1 MMTLRGEINKLMMG
15 DDYTGLEYVV
25 VVFKVNFAVIIFVVV
40 TGGKTT
46 GHTL

>member
-1 MMTLRGEINKLMMG
+1 MD
-15 DDYTGLEYVV
+15 DDYTGLEY
-25 VVFKVNFAVIIFVVV
+25 VVFKVNFAVIIFVDV